1 MQMLLEV
8 LNEYIIQF
16 DYELCL
22 AVLGNTRNQPTVS
35 AFVLIQKPTKV
46 SDDDTQVSELLTL
59 INKQTNDLGVARRRE
74 RKNQNLWQ

>member
-1 MQMLLEV
+1 MLLEV

-35 AFVLIQKPTKV
+35 AFLLIQNKISSK
-46 SDDDTQVSELLTL
+46 DTQVSELLVM
-59 INKQTNDLGVARRRE
+59 IN
-74 RKNQNLWQ
+74 